1 MLSDTS
7 KKAHTNMLKHC
18 LDYILLS
25 ELKQNGSS
33 YGCRIK
39 TTIKTKYGT
48 LLRDDTV
55 ANKLISLETQ
65 GLVSS
70 DWKAYT
76 LKERGSRGEPRTR
89 TRRMYQLTAKGETKI
104 NLLQSEKANMIAL
117 VRQIYA

>member
-1 MLSDTS
+1 MLNDTA
-7 KKAHTNMLKHC
+7 KKDRASMLRHC
-18 LDYILLS
+18 LEYILLS
-25 ELKQNGSS
+25 ELKQNTKG
-33 YGCRIK
+33 YGGGLKKI
-39 TTIKTKYGT
+39 IKTKYGI
-48 LLRDDTV
+48 LLTDFTV
-55 ANKLISLETQ
+55 SRKLIMLETK